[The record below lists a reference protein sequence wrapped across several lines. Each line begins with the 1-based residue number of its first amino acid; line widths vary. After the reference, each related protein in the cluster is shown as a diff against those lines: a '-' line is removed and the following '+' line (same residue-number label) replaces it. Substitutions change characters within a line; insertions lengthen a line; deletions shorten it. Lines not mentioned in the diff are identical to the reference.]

1 MRRVVYNWKGGV
13 GKSTI
18 ACNLAAIATQEGK
31 QVLLVDLDP
40 QGNSTHYLLGRPG
53 KEIFPNGFDCFND
66 WLRFTS
72 RVGGLRACIHSSPF
86 KGLDVLPSHPDLE
99 ELQAKLEMR
108 YKMFKLRELL
118 LSLSE
123 YDEIFLD
130 TPPAWN
136 FYTRSA
142 LIASERCLIPFDC
155 DAFSRQA
162 LYTLL
167 QQVRE
172 ISSDHNPQLEVD
184 GIVANQF
191 QPRARLPRQLLEE
204 MLAED
209 LPVLETKLSSSIK
222 IRESH
227 QHCMPLV
234 FMDLQH
240 KMTLE
245 FRNLYHELRSN

>member
-72 RVGGLRACIHSSPF
+72 RVGGPRACIHSSPF
-86 KGLDVLPSHPDLE
+86 SGLDVLPSHPDLE

-191 QPRARLPRQLLEE
+191 QPRARLPRPIST
-204 MLAED
+204 A
-209 LPVLETKLSSSIK
+209 
-222 IRESH
+222 SH
-227 QHCMPLV
+227 WFLWIHS
-234 FMDLQH
+234 
-240 KMTLE
+240 T
-245 FRNLYHELRSN
+245 R

>member
-66 WLRFTS
+66 WLRFMS
-72 RVGGLRACIHSSPF
+72 KVGGPRACIHSSPF
-86 KGLDVLPSHPDLE
+86 SGLDVLPSHPDLE
-99 ELQAKLEMR
+99 ELQAKLEVR

-172 ISSDHNPQLEVD
+172 IISDHNPQLEVD

-204 MLAED
+204 MLAEE

-227 QHCMPLV
+227 QHCKPLV
-234 FMDLQH
+234 FMDPQH
-240 KMTLE
+240 KMTLG
-245 FRNLYHELRSN
+245 FRNLYHELQSN

>member
-1 MRRVVYNWKGGV
+1 MRHK
-13 GKSTI
+13 I
-18 ACNLAAIATQEGK
+18 
-31 QVLLVDLDP
+31 
-40 QGNSTHYLLGRPG
+40 
-53 KEIFPNGFDCFND
+53 
-66 WLRFTS
+66 
-72 RVGGLRACIHSSPF
+72 
-86 KGLDVLPSHPDLE
+86 
-99 ELQAKLEMR
+99 
-108 YKMFKLRELL
+108 FKLRELL

-172 ISSDHNPQLEVD
+172 ISCDHNPQLEVD

-209 LPVLETKLSSSIK
+209 Y
-222 IRESH
+222 R
-227 QHCMPLV
+227 
-234 FMDLQH
+234 F
-240 KMTLE
+240 
-245 FRNLYHELRSN
+245 

>member
-13 GKSTI
+13 VKSTI

-31 QVLLVDLDP
+31 QVLLVDLEP

-53 KEIFPNGFDCFND
+53 KEIFPSGFDCFND

-72 RVGGLRACIHSSPF
+72 RVGGLRTCIHSSPF

-99 ELQAKLEMR
+99 ELKSKLEMR
-108 YKMFKLRELL
+108 YKMFKLGELL

-136 FYTRSA
+136 FYTIPA

-155 DAFSRQA
+155 DAFSRLA

-172 ISSDHNPQLEVD
+172 ICSDHNPQLEVD
-184 GIVANQF
+184 EIVANQF
-191 QPRARLPRQLLEE
+191 
-204 MLAED
+204 
-209 LPVLETKLSSSIK
+209 
-222 IRESH
+222 
-227 QHCMPLV
+227 
-234 FMDLQH
+234 
-240 KMTLE
+240 
-245 FRNLYHELRSN
+245 

>member
-1 MRRVVYNWKGGV
+1 M
-13 GKSTI
+13 
-18 ACNLAAIATQEGK
+18 
-31 QVLLVDLDP
+31 LVDLDP

-72 RVGGLRACIHSSPF
+72 RVGGPRACIHSSPF
-86 KGLDVLPSHPDLE
+86 SGLDVLPSHPDLE

-108 YKMFKLRELL
+108 YKIFKLRELL

-167 QQVRE
+167 QQVRG
-172 ISSDHNPQLEVD
+172 ISSDHNPLLEVD

-191 QPRARLPRQLLEE
+191 QPRARLPRKLMED

-222 IRESH
+222 IRKSH
-227 QHCMPLV
+227 QHCKPPV
-234 FMDLQH
+234 FYGSTAQDDPGVS
-240 KMTLE
+240 E
-245 FRNLYHELRSN
+245 PVP

>member
-53 KEIFPNGFDCFND
+53 KKIFPNGFDCFND
-66 WLRFTS
+66 WLHFTS

-108 YKMFKLRELL
+108 YKMCKLRELL

-130 TPPAWN
+130 TPPAWT

-155 DAFSRQA
+155 DPFSLQA
-162 LYTLL
+162 LFTLL

-184 GIVANQF
+184 GIV
-191 QPRARLPRQLLEE
+191 
-204 MLAED
+204 
-209 LPVLETKLSSSIK
+209 
-222 IRESH
+222 
-227 QHCMPLV
+227 
-234 FMDLQH
+234 
-240 KMTLE
+240 
-245 FRNLYHELRSN
+245 

>member
-1 MRRVVYNWKGGV
+1 M
-13 GKSTI
+13 
-18 ACNLAAIATQEGK
+18 
-31 QVLLVDLDP
+31 LVDLDP

-66 WLRFTS
+66 WLLFTS
-72 RVGGLRACIHSSPF
+72 RVGGPRACIHSSPF
-86 KGLDVLPSHPDLE
+86 SGLDVLPSHPDLE

-142 LIASERCLIPFDC
+142 LIPSERCLLPFDC

-184 GIVANQF
+184 GIVANQI
-191 QPRARLPRQLLEE
+191 
-204 MLAED
+204 
-209 LPVLETKLSSSIK
+209 TTSI
-222 IRESH
+222 
-227 QHCMPLV
+227 
-234 FMDLQH
+234 
-240 KMTLE
+240 TGG
-245 FRNLYHELRSN
+245 NAG

>member
-1 MRRVVYNWKGGV
+1 MRRVVYNWKGEV

-18 ACNLAAIATQEGK
+18 ACNLVAIATQEGK

-72 RVGGLRACIHSSPF
+72 RVGRLRACIHPSPF
-86 KGLDVLPSHPDLE
+86 KGLDVLPSHPNLE

-130 TPPAWN
+130 PPPAWN

-167 QQVRE
+167 QQVCE
-172 ISSDHNPQLEVD
+172 ISCDHNP
-184 GIVANQF
+184 
-191 QPRARLPRQLLEE
+191 
-204 MLAED
+204 
-209 LPVLETKLSSSIK
+209 
-222 IRESH
+222 
-227 QHCMPLV
+227 
-234 FMDLQH
+234 
-240 KMTLE
+240 
-245 FRNLYHELRSN
+245 

>member
-31 QVLLVDLDP
+31 RVLLVDLDP

-53 KEIFPNGFDCFND
+53 KEISPNGFDCFND

-72 RVGGLRACIHSSPF
+72 RVGGPRACIHHSPF
-86 KGLDVLPSHPDLE
+86 PGLDVLPSHPELE

-167 QQVRE
+167 L
-172 ISSDHNPQLEVD
+172 QLKEV
-184 GIVANQF
+184 
-191 QPRARLPRQLLEE
+191 
-204 MLAED
+204 
-209 LPVLETKLSSSIK
+209 
-222 IRESH
+222 
-227 QHCMPLV
+227 
-234 FMDLQH
+234 
-240 KMTLE
+240 
-245 FRNLYHELRSN
+245 

>member
-1 MRRVVYNWKGGV
+1 MRRVVYDWKGEV

-31 QVLLVDLDP
+31 RVLLVDLDP
-40 QGNSTHYLLGRPG
+40 QGNFTHYLLGRPG

-99 ELQAKLEMR
+99 ELQAKLEMC

-123 YDEIFLD
+123 SDELFLD

-142 LIASERCLIPFDC
+142 LVASECCLIPFDC

-172 ISSDHNPQLEVD
+172 ISCDHNPQLEVD

-191 QPRARLPRQLLEE
+191 
-204 MLAED
+204 
-209 LPVLETKLSSSIK
+209 
-222 IRESH
+222 
-227 QHCMPLV
+227 
-234 FMDLQH
+234 
-240 KMTLE
+240 
-245 FRNLYHELRSN
+245 

>member
-13 GKSTI
+13 VKSTI

-31 QVLLVDLDP
+31 QVLLVDLEP

-53 KEIFPNGFDCFND
+53 KEIFPSGFDCFND

-72 RVGGLRACIHSSPF
+72 RVGGPRACIHSSPF

-99 ELQAKLEMR
+99 ELKSKLEMR

-130 TPPAWN
+130 TPPALN
-136 FYTRSA
+136 FYTRFA

-162 LYTLL
+162 LCCNKSVKSVPIT
-167 QQVRE
+167 
-172 ISSDHNPQLEVD
+172 I
-184 GIVANQF
+184 
-191 QPRARLPRQLLEE
+191 
-204 MLAED
+204 
-209 LPVLETKLSSSIK
+209 LS
-222 IRESH
+222 
-227 QHCMPLV
+227 
-234 FMDLQH
+234 
-240 KMTLE
+240 
-245 FRNLYHELRSN
+245 

>member
-31 QVLLVDLDP
+31 RVLLVDLDP

-72 RVGGLRACIHSSPF
+72 RVGGPRACIHSSPF
-86 KGLDVLPSHPDLE
+86 SGLDVLPSHPDLE

-142 LIASERCLIPFDC
+142 LIPSERCLLPFDC
-155 DAFSRQA
+155 HAFSRQA

-222 IRESH
+222 IREFH
-227 QHCMPLV
+227 QHRKQLV
-234 FMDLQH
+234 FMDPQH

-245 FRNLYHELRSN
+245 FRNLYHELQSN

>member
-1 MRRVVYNWKGGV
+1 MVSLIVY
-13 GKSTI
+13 
-18 ACNLAAIATQEGK
+18 NLAAIATQEGK
-31 QVLLVDLDP
+31 RVLLVDLDP

-66 WLRFTS
+66 WLLFTS
-72 RVGGLRACIHSSPF
+72 RVGGPRACIHSSPF
-86 KGLDVLPSHPDLE
+86 SGLDVLPSHPDLE

-123 YDEIFLD
+123 YNEIFLD

-142 LIASERCLIPFDC
+142 MIASERCLIPFDC

-204 MLAED
+204 MLAGE

-227 QHCMPLV
+227 QHCKPLV
-234 FMDLQH
+234 FMDLKH
-240 KMTLE
+240 KTTLE
-245 FRNLYHELRSN
+245 FRNLYHELQSN